1 MDRILEIKRN
11 YRRVDVNYIEINDK
25 RGGDVFCRQSRGDSK
40 SKNSLSV
47 ELVFNTKLRNS
58 DVGLLRSLL
67 ITSIDRRSSDPKCCK
82 KKSHSRRILVQFRER
97 LFHKYYY
104 RLLNTISTPINS
116 VLRWKKYTPNAIKCF
131 SSLSNIMLV
140 SKRPWSVTEKATSH
154 KSKLRKSGLNRSSHA
169 AENKIS
175 AIIENP
181 RRKEDK
187 RYGGHTKKFS
197 SFEGLGNKDNFSCFD
212 KGINRTRRICKGF
225 MSTLISA
232 FMISSM
238 MVAASDINRP
248 SLPNSSIPHRKDR
261 STLSMYANEPKQ
273 ETASN
278 EFIAARFSRR
288 ETLKQLQ
295 GTMNLTQ
302 SPMRRGLVDISALDL
317 TTLLPS
323 LLRTT
328 PPTLSPYHSSLSPT
342 SLPSLSPS
350 FHPSLS
356 PSFHPSLS
364 PSSHPSSSP
373 SSLPSML
380 PTLSPSF
387 LPSSLPTPV
396 PSAVPSFEPSTIPTL
411 SLEPSAIPTLTMIPS
426 TIPTLSSYPTSPPT
440 GNPSSRP
447 SASPSILPTHQE
459 PSVKT
464 SKHELMF
471 VGIGLEEMNPD
482 LIETVMENIED
493 LKFGRN
499 DNGVSIGF
507 IDDVPPGF
515 VDVNA
520 TFIEQTRKK
529 GDNNEFSVG
538 LTFNMK
544 FSSRKV
550 DVEGY
555 LDKFIDTMKSDEG
568 KNVLH
573 VTLERDGYIPKG
585 SQNIK
590 IVLYYFEDLTSTPVP
605 IAVPTNPMPTASPT
619 SKNSLVQNTIVSAG
633 IAGIAI
639 FLLLVLY
646 FLNPFYK
653 KRKQR
658 SEERNIEM
666 VISVGDRSYMSDGVS
681 SGIFY
686 SASNSSAGFSRDGYP
701 PSEGVHEPEEL
712 LSVGH
717 SDHSDSNSDR
727 DERNVLV
734 DEFEEFQNPSLEKMR
749 TQVEEN
755 VVNSGGMMSE
765 AITREFLKE
774 YDSEEEDDDLKK
786 IFHGNAIEIEAGVL
800 CETNDWLKRKQ
811 GASIEDR

>member
-1 MDRILEIKRN
+1 
-11 YRRVDVNYIEINDK
+11 
-25 RGGDVFCRQSRGDSK
+25 
-40 SKNSLSV
+40 
-47 ELVFNTKLRNS
+47 
-58 DVGLLRSLL
+58 
-67 ITSIDRRSSDPKCCK
+67 
-82 KKSHSRRILVQFRER
+82 
-97 LFHKYYY
+97 
-104 RLLNTISTPINS
+104 
-116 VLRWKKYTPNAIKCF
+116 
-131 SSLSNIMLV
+131 
-140 SKRPWSVTEKATSH
+140 
-154 KSKLRKSGLNRSSHA
+154 
-169 AENKIS
+169 
-175 AIIENP
+175 
-181 RRKEDK
+181 
-187 RYGGHTKKFS
+187 
-197 SFEGLGNKDNFSCFD
+197 
-212 KGINRTRRICKGF
+212 
-225 MSTLISA
+225 
-232 FMISSM
+232 
-238 MVAASDINRP
+238 
-248 SLPNSSIPHRKDR
+248 
-261 STLSMYANEPKQ
+261 
-273 ETASN
+273 
-278 EFIAARFSRR
+278 
-288 ETLKQLQ
+288 
-295 GTMNLTQ
+295 MNLTQ
-302 SPMRRGLVDISALDL
+302 SPMRRGLVDIS
-317 TTLLPS
+317 
-323 LLRTT
+323 
-328 PPTLSPYHSSLSPT
+328 
-342 SLPSLSPS
+342 
-350 FHPSLS
+350 
-356 PSFHPSLS
+356 
-364 PSSHPSSSP
+364 
-373 SSLPSML
+373 
-380 PTLSPSF
+380 
-387 LPSSLPTPV
+387 
-396 PSAVPSFEPSTIPTL
+396 SFEPSTIPTL

-459 PSVKT
+459 PSEQT
-464 SKHELMF
+464 SKHELMI

-499 DNGVSIGF
+499 DNGESIGF

-529 GDNNEFSVG
+529 GTVNEFSVG

-555 LDKFIDTMKSDEG
+555 LDKFIDTMKSDES
-568 KNVLH
+568 KNILR

-585 SQNIK
+585 GTQNIK
-590 IVLYYFEDLTSTPVP
+590 IELFQLFTSTPVP

-717 SDHSDSNSDR
+717 SDHSDSNSEQ

-811 GASIEDR
+811 GASIEDRRDFMQKRLNEMVKSVVNNSIAPEEASRSIHGCAAMLDLQLAENIPETALIVTGMRKKVKTKDLTDAFKPYGDIQEAAVAPKERGFGVVRYRSQKSVNKALQKCKEEEIVVQDVAVMVRVLCSSSAAQDNYRLPSAYGGHQAVLNARSRQPVQENRVGKAAHHGNDLDSLGKGYNDDSLGGEWANGRGFFQINSPHIEPNEIGSDCGNSIENRSAAGTFDSDMRQNGHQIQET